1 VIATLSKRS
10 NRSNQ
15 SQTNLAAF
23 PALNRIEKSIRGAM
37 STRTMCPSDGSNTP
51 AAGINAKGRFGEAI
65 FKLISAG

>member
-10 NRSNQ
+10 NQ
-15 SQTNLAAF
+15 SQTNLATF

-37 STRTMCPSDGSNTP
+37 SVRTVCPSDGSNTP

-65 FKLISAG
+65 LN